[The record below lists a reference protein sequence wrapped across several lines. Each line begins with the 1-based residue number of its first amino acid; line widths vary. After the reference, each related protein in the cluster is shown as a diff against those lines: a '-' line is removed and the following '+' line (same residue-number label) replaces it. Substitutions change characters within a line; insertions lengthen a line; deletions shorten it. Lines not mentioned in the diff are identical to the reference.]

1 MREKTLT
8 MMYAFDIL
16 KLQTTLGYNQVRHKQ
31 RQGEIPAFG
40 PILRALK

>member
-16 KLQTTLGYNQVRHKQ
+16 KLQTTLGYNQVRKE
-31 RQGEIPAFG
+31 QGQGAISVLGFFN
-40 PILRALK
+40 R

>member
-16 KLQTTLGYNQVRHKQ
+16 KLQTMLGYNQVRKE
-31 RQGEIPAFG
+31 QGQGAIPVLGFFMG
-40 PILRALK
+40 KV